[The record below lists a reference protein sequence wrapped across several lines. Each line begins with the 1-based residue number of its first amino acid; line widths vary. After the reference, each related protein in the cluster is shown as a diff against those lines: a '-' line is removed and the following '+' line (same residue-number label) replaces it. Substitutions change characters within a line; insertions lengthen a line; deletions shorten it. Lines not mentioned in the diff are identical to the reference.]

1 MEYINLLQ
9 GIIDMVLITIALICI
24 IDYFRIS
31 HEVKELKQE
40 AEELVE
46 EFKFKYQL
54 RTDTEKRENGR
65 RYKGIN

>member
-9 GIIDMVLITIALICI
+9 GIVDMVLITIALICI

-54 RTDTEKRENGR
+54 RTDTEKR
-65 RYKGIN
+65 KKCKK

>member
-9 GIIDMVLITIALICI
+9 GIVDMVLILIALICI

-31 HEVKELKQE
+31 HQVRELKQE

-54 RTDTEKRENGR
+54 GADTEKRKNGR
-65 RYKGIN
+65 NKNR